1 MFRYFGPPGTGKT
14 TTLLN
19 QVDQLLSGGM
29 SPNDI
34 GYFAFT
40 RKAAH
45 EARDRAVARFNL
57 DPEKDF
63 QFFRTLHSLAFQMLG
78 LSGSQVLSDRNLHDF
93 GKTTGIDLLS
103 SGTEHISDD
112 GFTLLKSNNPTMRAI
127 DLARNTLRGPRHAYN
142 VTELS
147 IPYYEFEHLFH
158 EYQRFKEKNGLKD
171 FTDMMVDL
179 SNKPAAMPRLSVVFL
194 DEAQDLTP
202 LQWKVAHHLSDKS
215 DRMFV
220 AGDDDQ
226 GIYRWAGADTNHFV
240 TLAGGS
246 EVLSQSYRIPRSV
259 HRVADG
265 VVSRIRSRQK
275 KIWLPRS
282 QEGSVER
289 TYDPNTVDFNVHG
302 EGQNWLILAQAN
314 YMLDDLAERLT
325 SSGQY
330 FERKGTPS
338 LKKNV
343 RNAISAWSHLQDSTG
358 HEISQ
363 KEALNL
369 YEHISSGKGR
379 LKRGAKKMLA
389 GTSEQDLFS
398 LSALRQHFGLEAE
411 NNTWDFVLDRISDE
425 DRAYATALLN
435 RGTNIFEK
443 PKIKLS
449 TIHGAKGGEAD
460 NVLLYLDLSGKAL
473 TEMERNPDD
482 ALRVLYVGITRA
494 KQNLVLKMP
503 DDPQRG
509 WAI

>member
-1 MFRYFGPPGTGKT
+1 
-14 TTLLN
+14 
-19 QVDQLLSGGM
+19 
-29 SPNDI
+29 
-34 GYFAFT
+34 
-40 RKAAH
+40 
-45 EARDRAVARFNL
+45 
-57 DPEKDF
+57 
-63 QFFRTLHSLAFQMLG
+63 
-78 LSGSQVLSDRNLHDF
+78 
-93 GKTTGIDLLS
+93 
-103 SGTEHISDD
+103 
-112 GFTLLKSNNPTMRAI
+112 
-127 DLARNTLRGPRHAYN
+127 
-142 VTELS
+142 
-147 IPYYEFEHLFH
+147 
-158 EYQRFKEKNGLKD
+158 
-171 FTDMMVDL
+171 MMVEL
-179 SNKPAAMPRLSVVFL
+179 SNKPSAIPRLKVVFL

-226 GIYRWAGADTNHFV
+226 GIYSWAGANINHFV

-275 KIWLPRS
+275 KIWLPRT

-289 TYDPNTVDFNVHG
+289 TYDPNTVNFNG
-302 EGQNWLILAQAN
+302 GNWLILAQAN
-314 YMLDDLAERLT
+314 YMLDELSERLT
-325 SSGQY
+325 SNGQY

-343 RNAISAWSHLQDSTG
+343 RNAISAWNHLQTSTG

-379 LKRGAKKMLA
+379 LKRGAKKMLT

-411 NNTWDFVLDRISDE
+411 NNTWDVVLDRIGDE

-435 RGTNIFEK
+435 RGINIFEK

-473 TEMERNPDD
+473 TEMEKNPDD
-482 ALRVLYVGITRA
+482 AHRVLYVGITRA
-494 KQNLVLKMP
+494 KRNLVLKMP

-509 WAI
+509 WAL